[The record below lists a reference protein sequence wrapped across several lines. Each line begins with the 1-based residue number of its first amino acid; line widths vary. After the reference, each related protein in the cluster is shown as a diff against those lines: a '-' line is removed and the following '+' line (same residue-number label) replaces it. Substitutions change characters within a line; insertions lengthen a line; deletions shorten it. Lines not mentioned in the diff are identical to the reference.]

1 MPDFSHTNPFD
12 PLPASAGQR
21 PEPSM
26 ATDAVLAGRGTRLAA
41 RLLDQALFWGPVVLV
56 AAVAMALPPDEIPD
70 VLDIFVSLWFL
81 TWLVLI
87 PTQWYFIGRR
97 GQSLGKMALKI
108 RVVDSDGRH
117 PGWLR
122 ALLYREGAR
131 GLLGAAPYLGL
142 VVSLI
147 DSLMIFRRDHRTW
160 HDQLANLYV
169 VRAAGGSLEHGD
181 APRLSDVR
189 SPGGGGGAATL
200 VLGAAVALLV
210 IGGIGVAAAI
220 AIPNFITMQ
229 LKAKRSEVPANVD
242 GIVAAERAYHAANGA
257 WLPVSSEAAALTEV
271 SGKSPRD
278 WTGGPDWDALGW
290 APSGPVRGAYWV
302 EVSPDGAEILVRGIC
317 DVDGD
322 ADLAVYGADADA
334 GARLTTDPNVY

>member
-1 MPDFSHTNPFD
+1 MPDYSHTNPFD
-12 PLPASAGQR
+12 PLPASARR
-21 PEPSM
+21 PPAPGM
-26 ATDAVLAGRGTRLAA
+26 ATDAVLAARGTRLAA
-41 RLLDQALFWGPVVLV
+41 RLLDQALFYGPVMLIAV
-56 AAVAMALPPDEIPD
+56 VAMGLPDDASDVMGIFFGLCAL
-70 VLDIFVSLWFL
+70 S
-81 TWLVLI
+81 WLVLI
-87 PTQWYFIGRR
+87 PTQWYFIGTR

-108 RVVDSDGRH
+108 RVVDSDGRN

-131 GLLGAAPYLGL
+131 GLLGAVPYLGL

-147 DSLMIFRRDHRTW
+147 DSLMIFRRDYRTW

-169 VRAAGGSLEHGD
+169 VRAPGAGLEDGD
-181 APRLSDVR
+181 APRLSEVR
-189 SPGGGGGAATL
+189 SPGGGGGGATL
-200 VLGAAVALLV
+200 VLGAAVALLA

-229 LKAKRSEVPANVD
+229 MKAKRSEVPANVD

-257 WLPVSSEAAALTEV
+257 WLPVSNEAAAMAEV
-271 SGKSPRD
+271 SGKAPRD
-278 WTGGPDWDALGW
+278 WAGGADWDALGW
-290 APSGPVRGAYWV
+290 APSGTVRGAYWV

-322 ADLAVYGADADA
+322 GDLAVYSTDADA
-334 GARLTTDPNVY
+334 RAEMTTDANVY